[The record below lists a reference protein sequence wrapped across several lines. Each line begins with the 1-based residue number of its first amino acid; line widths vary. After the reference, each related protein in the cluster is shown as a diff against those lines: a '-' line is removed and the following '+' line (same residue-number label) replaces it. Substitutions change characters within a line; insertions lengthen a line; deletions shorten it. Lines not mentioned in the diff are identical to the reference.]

1 MTLRRSRSDGDRLV
15 GSPTAAVLFG
25 MVILVTHGFG
35 SSLTPALL
43 PRIADSFQAG
53 YGVLGLAVA
62 TGIFA
67 YGLGAVLGIRVVER
81 IPPRG
86 LLIVCLAVC
95 GTGFL
100 AVSSAGSPRVLAM
113 CVVVIGLASPISW
126 SVSVYIVGRMVRPGS
141 HGRVMAIA
149 AAGVALGN
157 GINGVFVQ
165 LLVEPDQW
173 RVAFVIAAAL
183 SACMVAGTLLVF
195 RLPIDAPSRAVTIE
209 HEENVWRRIWS
220 VPAGRV
226 VILSSTLAGV
236 GGFTFTTYLSEV
248 AVDELLVGPVAA
260 AVPWW
265 LASVVGVTI
274 ALPVG
279 LIADRGSPVGVMS
292 MMVFTYAAA
301 LTFLVFRWSYPALLV
316 AAFGF
321 AVFNFPVWGLLGL
334 AAHRS
339 LPPELA
345 VRAVSGGLAAAAPA
359 AVLGITGAGMWIDR
373 SGSFRAPLVVLA
385 VLMILATIWLRV
397 ERYGESRRGIDRP

>member
-1 MTLRRSRSDGDRLV
+1 
-15 GSPTAAVLFG
+15 

-35 SSLTPALL
+35 NSLIPALL

-62 TGIFA
+62 TGLFA

-86 LLIVCLAVC
+86 LLVACLAVC
-95 GTGFL
+95 ATGFL

-149 AAGVALGN
+149 AAGAAVGI

-165 LLVEPDQW
+165 LLVEPGQW

-183 SACMVAGTLLVF
+183 SICMIAGTLLVL
-195 RLPIDAPSRAVTIE
+195 RRPIDTPIRAMDIE
-209 HEENVWRRIWS
+209 HEENVWCRIWS

-226 VILSSTLAGV
+226 VILLSALAGV
-236 GGFTFTTYLSEV
+236 GGFTFATYLSEV
-248 AVDELLVGPVAA
+248 VVDELLVGPVAA

-265 LASVVGVTI
+265 LASAVGATI
-274 ALPVG
+274 ALPLGV
-279 LIADRGSPVGVMS
+279 LADRGSPIGVMS
-292 MMVFTYAAA
+292 MIVLTYAAS
-301 LTFLVFRWSYPALLV
+301 LTFLAFRWSYPAVLV
-316 AAFGF
+316 ASFGF
-321 AVFNFPVWGLLGL
+321 AVLNFPVWGLFGL
-334 AAHRS
+334 AAYRS
-339 LPPELA
+339 LPAELA
-345 VRAVSGGLAAAAPA
+345 VRAVSGGLAAASPA
-359 AVLGITGAGMWIDR
+359 AVLGIAGAGMWIDK
-373 SGSFRAPLVVLA
+373 SGSFRGPVVVLA

-397 ERYGESRRGIDRP
+397 ERHGELRRGTDRR